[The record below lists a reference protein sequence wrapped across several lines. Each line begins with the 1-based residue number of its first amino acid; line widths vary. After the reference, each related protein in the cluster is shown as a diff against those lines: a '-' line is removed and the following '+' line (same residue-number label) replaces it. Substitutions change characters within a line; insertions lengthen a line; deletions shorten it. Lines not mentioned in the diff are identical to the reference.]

1 MDVKRSTPRPVVDDP
16 ATDPLVLGV
25 STVRTMLVV
34 RAVLAVAFGLIALF
48 WPDLTLLALAIG
60 FGVYA
65 ILDGVTS
72 VIDAF
77 RTRGHSRWWLGLLG
91 GLVSIVAGVLAL
103 IWPGITALVLA
114 IVVGAWAVVTGIAE
128 IAAAVRLRR
137 AGGRTWLLGLAG
149 VLSVIAGILIVLW
162 PREGAIG
169 LAVLLGAFV
178 VVYGVV
184 LGALAVSMRPP
195 LP

>member
-103 IWPGITALVLA
+103 IWPGITVLVLA

-128 IAAAVRLRR
+128 ITAAVRLRR

-149 VLSVIAGILIVLW
+149 ALSVIAGILIVLW

>member
-1 MDVKRSTPRPVVDDP
+1 
-16 ATDPLVLGV
+16 
-25 STVRTMLVV
+25 
-34 RAVLAVAFGLIALF
+34 
-48 WPDLTLLALAIG
+48 
-60 FGVYA
+60 
-65 ILDGVTS
+65 
-72 VIDAF
+72 
-77 RTRGHSRWWLGLLG
+77 
-91 GLVSIVAGVLAL
+91 VSILAGVLAL
-103 IWPGITALVLA
+103 IWPGITVLVLA

-149 VLSVIAGILIVLW
+149 ALSVIAGILIVLW